1 MPYFCSRYLHDEF
14 SSKVNRAPRNDD
26 DDTASHEDGS
36 LFPNVGRPLGVK
48 KKNKG
53 KKISLDEDTLM
64 KAHRYVLFNC
74 DEISDYISEHQDF
87 VNRQRSQ
94 GRRGKRSRWA
104 RAQEHSHDIGAC
116 GVSVTSSMSSFAS
129 SRDQNPVV
137 GDVKYYGVVEDII
150 ELDYFGH
157 FKVVLFRCKWFQVEQ
172 DEFGLTCANFKR
184 LCYTNDPFVMA
195 NQVNQVFYVQDS
207 KENHLHYVMET
218 IPGDLFDMNEES
230 NGDVGV
236 SYWNESASDGVRPGA
251 TVADD
256 YDVSWLREDLPATTV
271 DVPEYMLEMQAEPEI
286 DESDDEIE
294 DNTLWDFMQASPR
307 FFVGLA
313 GYACSCFPAQ
323 LFGSGAVIYCCKSG
337 FSCFPV
343 LLGAASGLQVWL
355 LLFSGLLG
363 AAVLTA
369 VVLCCWIA
377 GCLQEGFCLFRGGLA
392 VAFNCLVCVVVWLF
406 CAGLLSAASPNFFLA
421 LSVTPGI
428 LPCEG
433 TLLFRGG
440 SQWVV
445 YKNVVVGDVEGLRG
459 FRGGSKWLE

>member
-1 MPYFCSRYLHDEF
+1 MFCSRYLHDEF

-26 DDTASHEDGS
+26 DDTASNEDGS

-74 DEISDYISEHQDF
+74 DEISDYISEHQDL

-94 GRRGKRSRWA
+94 GRRGKRSRWE
-104 RAQEHSHDIGAC
+104 RAQEHSHDIGALFKDRVREENVSKEIKALSQGPDYTVRSFKGYLINGNKFHTTAHESKRKTQC
-116 GVSVTSSMSSFAS
+116 SGVSVTSSMSSFAS

-184 LCYTNDPFVMA
+184 LCYTNDPFMMA

-207 KENHLHYVMET
+207 KENHLHYVMEN

-236 SYWNESASDGVRPGA
+236 SYWNESSSDGVHPGA

-256 YDVSWLREDLPATTV
+256 YDVSWLREDLPTTTV

-294 DNTLWDFMQASPR
+294 DNTLWDFMQASEDE
-307 FFVGLA
+307 A
-313 GYACSCFPAQ
+313 
-323 LFGSGAVIYCCKSG
+323 
-337 FSCFPV
+337 
-343 LLGAASGLQVWL
+343 
-355 LLFSGLLG
+355 
-363 AAVLTA
+363 
-369 VVLCCWIA
+369 
-377 GCLQEGFCLFRGGLA
+377 
-392 VAFNCLVCVVVWLF
+392 
-406 CAGLLSAASPNFFLA
+406 
-421 LSVTPGI
+421 
-428 LPCEG
+428 
-433 TLLFRGG
+433 
-440 SQWVV
+440 
-445 YKNVVVGDVEGLRG
+445 
-459 FRGGSKWLE
+459 